1 MDEQAKLQKHV
12 SEGADATALLTGKF
26 TDGWLEGVKEE
37 TLGKLS
43 SAKPD
48 ELINVQAD
56 YNAAMRFY
64 NMLTSVARKGEQAA
78 QKLRSAEE

>member
-1 MDEQAKLQKHV
+1 MDERMKLQEQA
-12 SEGADATALLTGKF
+12 SRGADATALLTEKF
-26 TDGWLEGVKEE
+26 ADEWLDGLKEE

-56 YNAAMRFY
+56 YNAALRFY
-64 NMLTSVARKGEQAA
+64 NVLNSAARKGEQAT
-78 QKLRSAEE
+78 QRMRSEQE

>member
-1 MDEQAKLQKHV
+1 MDERMKLQEQA
-12 SEGADATALLTGKF
+12 SRGADATALLTGKF
-26 TDGWLEGVKEE
+26 TDEWLASIKEE
-37 TLGKLS
+37 ALGRLS

-56 YNAAMRFY
+56 YNATLRFY
-64 NMLTSVARKGEQAA
+64 NELNSVARKGEQAT